1 MHTARMQTEPH
12 AKPQQRRRARE
23 IFLVLVVGIAVA
35 VALAG
40 VVEDAGTLPE
50 GAFASVNGQA
60 LPLEQL
66 DVLLARLGEQR
77 EVVQNVLANF
87 TPDFASASM
96 CGVLTCAEP

>member
-1 MHTARMQTEPH
+1 MQTEPH

-66 DVLLARLGEQR
+66 ECSLRG
-77 EVVQNVLANF
+77 
-87 TPDFASASM
+87 SASSS
-96 CGVLTCAEP
+96 GIHRRVLSARR